1 MPEAYTKGGNIRQIS
16 INPSWEYQKARMRES
31 LSDETNA
38 SIYARR
44 KIKNEPVFG
53 RMKTCFGIGRFM
65 VRGLRNVKIETGL
78 IMMDMNM
85 TKMAIKVR

>member
-1 MPEAYTKGGNIRQIS
+1 
-16 INPSWEYQKARMRES
+16 MRES